1 MRGDDSRRGAKVA
14 AAEPILK
21 RILAAWVWLGVVS
34 ALPASAAPV
43 TYLFNDGFATINAV
57 RLDTL
62 AEVLEPTVIDLDG
75 AYVTFDEGTIT
86 LTDFL
91 VTVPATGTIALA
103 QPYGGNTQF
112 AIESAS
118 LQPGA
123 GFSTLFGSVDG
134 PGLYSFFAGPID
146 IDGVYSIPPMVT
158 NYPVPFTDDS
168 FLSGSID
175 VNMGYFTLT
184 GITLTELN
192 GGDFGEAGDLQVKAD
207 ITFVGMFVIPEP
219 GTAGL
224 VGLGLLVMATARRS
238 RRARA

>member
-1 MRGDDSRRGAKVA
+1 MVA
-14 AAEPILK
+14 AAKRVLK
-21 RILAAWVWLGVVS
+21 PVLAAWVWLGVVS

-43 TYLFNDGFATINAV
+43 TYLFTDGFATINAV

-75 AYVTFDEGTIT
+75 AYVIFDEDTIT

-91 VTVPATGTIALA
+91 VTVPATGTIPLA
-103 QPYGGNTQF
+103 IPYGGNTQF

-118 LQPGA
+118 LQPGV
-123 GFSTLFGSVDG
+123 GFFTFGSAGD
-134 PGLYSFFAGPID
+134 PGQYSFFAFPID
-146 IDGVYSIPPMVT
+146 IDGVYSVPPDLT
-158 NYPVPFTDDS
+158 NFPVPFTDDS
-168 FLSGSID
+168 VLSGSID

-184 GITLTELN
+184 GITLANLPGSE
-192 GGDFGEAGDLQVKAD
+192 FGEAGDLQVKAD

-224 VGLGLLVMATARRS
+224 VGMGLVGIATARRS
-238 RRARA
+238 RRVRV